1 MKHVLG
7 EVDVEED
14 GSCLFKVP
22 ARQAVFFHLLDG
34 EGKCVQSMRSWATL
48 QPGEY
53 FGCIGCHEPKRGA
66 LPPDSRNVTAA
77 MKKPA
82 QTLKPFANGTK
93 EHPLVKRLRTE
104 KWYASVE
111 NFLGVNAA
119 RSTDPDA
126 PVDGFS
132 FRREIQP
139 ILDRNCTRCHDA
151 KHPTL
156 NLTGAPFP
164 DDKVWRISKNYY
176 NPKRA
181 WTQSYV
187 NLTAHGNPDACP
199 WMKWLK
205 PRSRTMMLPPY
216 HIGSCKSEIFQ
227 KFDGAHH
234 GVKLTDNEKRVFAC
248 WIDMLCPFAGS
259 FAEANT
265 WTDEEKAIFLH
276 FQGKR
281 VKYAERERADF
292 LKEHKGGER

>member
-1 MKHVLG
+1 M
-7 EVDVEED
+7 
-14 GSCLFKVP
+14 
-22 ARQAVFFHLLDG
+22 
-34 EGKCVQSMRSWATL
+34 
-48 QPGEY
+48 
-53 FGCIGCHEPKRGA
+53 
-66 LPPDSRNVTAA
+66 
-77 MKKPA
+77 
-82 QTLKPFANGTK
+82 
-93 EHPLVKRLRTE
+93 
-104 KWYASVE
+104 
-111 NFLGVNAA
+111 
-119 RSTDPDA
+119 
-126 PVDGFS
+126 
-132 FRREIQP
+132 
-139 ILDRNCTRCHDA
+139 
-151 KHPTL
+151 
-156 NLTGAPFP
+156 
-164 DDKVWRISKNYY
+164 WRISKNYY

-216 HIGSCKSEIFQ
+216 HIGSCKSEIFK

-248 WIDMLCPFAGS
+248 WIDLLCPFAGS

-292 LKEHKGGER
+292 LKQMEERK